1 MWEAAYKENK
11 KNQKSLFNRLKE
23 IAVPQLKSVKIA
35 AIKDEWLNKFY
46 QYQVGTD
53 ALQQWAPGRI
63 NYAYEVSWSLF

>member
-35 AIKDEWLNKFY
+35 AIKDE
-46 QYQVGTD
+46 
-53 ALQQWAPGRI
+53 
-63 NYAYEVSWSLF
+63 